1 MIRRQMFSSDRKKGK
16 VILILTSILFLYYTI
31 WIIGLPFID
40 DKRIRSFFGSNN
52 VALIV
57 PAISGLCFI
66 GGLVLFTIYHV
77 KPYFSN
83 DKSNKFHES

>member
-1 MIRRQMFSSDRKKGK
+1 MFNSDRKRGK
-16 VILILTSILFLYYTI
+16 VILILTSSLFLYYTI

-40 DKRIRSFFGSNN
+40 DNRIRSFFGSHNI
-52 VALIV
+52 ALII
-57 PAISGLCFI
+57 PAVSGLCFI

-83 DKSNKFHES
+83 NKSSKLHDS

>member
-1 MIRRQMFSSDRKKGK
+1 MFNSDRRKGK
-16 VILILTSILFLYYTI
+16 MILIVTSFLFLYYTV

-40 DKRIRSFFGSNN
+40 DNRIRSFFGSHNI
-52 VALIV
+52 ALIV
-57 PAISGLCFI
+57 PAVSGLCFI

-83 DKSNKFHES
+83 IKSNKSHES